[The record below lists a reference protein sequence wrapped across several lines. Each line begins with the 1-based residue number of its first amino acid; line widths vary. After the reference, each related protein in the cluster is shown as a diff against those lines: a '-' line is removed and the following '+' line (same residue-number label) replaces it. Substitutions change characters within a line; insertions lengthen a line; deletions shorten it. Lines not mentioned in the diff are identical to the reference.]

1 MWLFDISF
9 LTGAV
14 LLPKGHLAAYGDIF
28 WWPAWERGGRLL
40 QASRGKRLG
49 IMLNFLPCTGPA
61 ATPRKKYRSC

>member
-28 WWPAWERGGRLL
+28 WWPAWERGG
-40 QASRGKRLG
+40 QAVTG
-49 IMLNFLPCTGPA
+49 ISWEEAGDYA
-61 ATPRKKYRSC
+61 